1 MNHQANYLDVINA
14 IDGITAAFVAR
25 VPGVEVSTDREAA
38 IAALEPAHREA
49 VEQLGFDW
57 DQCWRAEQVHG
68 SLVVNVENAEHGSV
82 ISSADGLMTNNTGA
96 MLGVYVADCG
106 AVYIVDKKQKSVALV
121 HSGAKGTA
129 ANIVAEAIRKMKD
142 QWYSNPTDLV
152 VVLAPCIRPPNYEI
166 DIAGMIRKQVLD
178 QGVPAEQFVDC
189 GICTGEE
196 VENYY
201 SYRVEKGKTGRMLAL
216 LGVD

>member
-1 MNHQANYLDVINA
+1 MNHQANYLDVLNA

-25 VPGVEVSTDREAA
+25 VPGVEVSTDREAT
-38 IAALEPAHREA
+38 IAALEPAHREV

-68 SLVVNVENAEHGSV
+68 SLVVNVENAEHGSK
-82 ISSADGLMTNNTGA
+82 ISAADGLMTNNTGA

-106 AVYIVDKKQKSVALV
+106 AVYIVDKKQKGVALV

-129 ANIVAEAIRKMKD
+129 ANIVAEAIRKMMD
-142 QWYSNPTDLV
+142 QWYSNPADLV

-166 DIAGMIRKQVLD
+166 DIAGMIRQQVLD

-189 GICTGEE
+189 GICTGED